1 MFSSTRTVYGVA
13 LQAIQHAGLPFV
25 LEQNTTLNER
35 FGVLSG
41 VTPPKTPSLA
51 YFCIGKGGHQSTNGA
66 DGTPLTKSKTHKTTD
81 AGLFSFLPF
90 IIRPTSSDLSPVERA
105 KYAMRVQQ
113 TFGGTNY
120 FCYYLKR
127 YDFSAATLTKR
138 ISTTTN
144 GVTSYATFT
153 PSAGNLQPTA
163 TVLSANG
170 VNPLAG
176 QAVEVSSTSDM
187 SLSGSEVQEIINA
200 ATIIYGDPAYAVI
213 SEIGICSGVDK
224 IIDLGGGVTFNEA
237 IAVQICTF
245 INTIHILSATPEGVA
260 GTLQLGS
267 SEPIYQILG

>member
-1 MFSSTRTVYGVA
+1 MFSSTRSVYGVA

-25 LEQNTTLNER
+25 LEQNTTLNEI
-35 FGVLSG
+35 FGVLAG
-41 VTPPKTPSLA
+41 VAPAVAPDLS
-51 YFCIGKGGHQSTNGA
+51 YFCIGKGGHKSTNGS
-66 DGTPLTKSKTHKTTD
+66 DGTPLTKSQTHKATD

-90 IIRPTSSDLSPVERA
+90 IIRPTSNDLSPAERA

-127 YDFSAATLTKR
+127 YDFSAATLTKK
-138 ISTTTN
+138 INTTTN
-144 GVTSYATFT
+144 GVTTTTTFT
-153 PSAGNLQPTA
+153 PSPANLRPTP

-176 QAVEVSSTSDM
+176 QAVAVNATSDM

-213 SEIGICSGVDK
+213 SEIGICSGADK
-224 IIDLGGGVTFNEA
+224 IIDLGGGVSFNEA